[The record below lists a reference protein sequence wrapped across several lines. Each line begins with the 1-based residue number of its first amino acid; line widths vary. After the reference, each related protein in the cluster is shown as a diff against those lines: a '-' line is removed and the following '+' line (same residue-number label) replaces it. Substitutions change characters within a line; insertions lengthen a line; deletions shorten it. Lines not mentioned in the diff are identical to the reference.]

1 MPAVPKKK
9 VSKAR
14 QGNRAAHYALR
25 AQSLSEC
32 PRCPSKKLPHRV
44 CPSCGYYNG
53 REVVAKETEA
63 GPA

>member
-14 QGNRAAHYALR
+14 QGNRAAHYRLR
-25 AQSLSEC
+25 APSLS
-32 PRCPSKKLPHRV
+32 RCPQCHSVKQPHRV
-44 CPSCGYYNG
+44 CPRCGYYNG
-53 REVVAKETEA
+53 RLVVAQETEP

>member
-9 VSKAR
+9 MSKGR
-14 QGNRAAHYALR
+14 QGKRAAHYGLR

-32 PRCPSKKLPHRV
+32 SQCHSVKQPHRV

-53 REVVAKETEA
+53 REVVAQETDA

>member
-9 VSKAR
+9 MSKAR
-14 QGNRAAHYALR
+14 QGNRAAHYRLR
-25 AQSLSEC
+25 PQSLSEC
-32 PRCPSKKLPHRV
+32 SQCHSVKQPHRV

-53 REVVAKETEA
+53 REVVAQEPVA

>member
-25 AQSLSEC
+25 PQSLSDC
-32 PRCPSKKLPHRV
+32 SQCHRVKQPHRV
-44 CPSCGYYNG
+44 CPACGYYNG
-53 REVVAKETEA
+53 REVIPQETDA
-63 GPA
+63 APA

>member
-9 VSKAR
+9 VSKSR
-14 QGNRAAHYALR
+14 QGKRAAHYGLR

-32 PRCPSKKLPHRV
+32 SQCRSVKQPHRV

-53 REVVAKETEA
+53 REVVARETEP